1 MTDTDVHA
9 PQDKKKKKIEKIKIF
24 FYMKVLTE

>member
-9 PQDKKKKKIEKIKIF
+9 PQDKKKIEKIKIF